1 MVSNPVILWLL
12 SGIGGVFMDV
22 SWCRR
27 CGADVSLAH
36 AVAELP
42 CPKCGAVEYTVI
54 VDSGERDAL
63 LSKAERMQ
71 RLGRWEDATSIF
83 ADCLSGELISLAD
96 FNLSM
101 TELKWR
107 REAAAFAAGLVDG
120 NGGSLPVERFRQRME
135 AEYDQFVAQWLLRE
149 YQGVHLASDGNSS
162 VVEVS

>member
-1 MVSNPVILWLL
+1 
-12 SGIGGVFMDV
+12 MDF
-22 SWCRR
+22 SWCSR

-42 CPKCGAVEYTVI
+42 CPECGAVEYTII
-54 VDSGERDAL
+54 VDSVEHDAM

-71 RLGRWEDATSIF
+71 RLGRWEEAASIF
-83 ADCLSGELISLAD
+83 ADCLSEELISQAD

-101 TELKWR
+101 NELKWR
-107 REAAAFAAGLVDG
+107 RDAAAFAAGLIEG

-149 YQGVHLASDGNSS
+149 YQGFRMVSGKDSNA
-162 VVEVS
+162 VEVT